1 MKSTTAVILL
11 PSEAVAA
18 PAAVNPVK
26 DDRAVWR
33 ALVIHQFTAASDVA
47 ALPLPT

>member
-18 PAAVNPVK
+18 PAAVNRSGTVVNFSVSDTQPV
-26 DDRAVWR
+26 
-33 ALVIHQFTAASDVA
+33 
-47 ALPLPT
+47 